1 MWSYREGDRDAAR
14 IGTSPAR
21 AATPDRDGAGSGR
34 RPGPLGEE
42 SPATDTRNDPVWAR
56 GVAAEGLTARE
67 PTAQDPTAQE
77 PTAHEPTARVA
88 GERLGPGTPL
98 PAAVRPYLEARAGVP
113 LDDVRVH
120 TGPAA
125 ARRTERADAN
135 AVTSGSDIAFAP
147 GAYRPDT
154 PQGLARLVHE
164 TIHTAQHRGSGTP
177 SPQVAARQEAE
188 VDAAMTGAG
197 PGVTG
202 QASARA
208 PAWTTSAPGILRE
221 PTFPRRTTASAMI
234 REAERV
240 LTLVR
245 DPASSD
251 ATVRMWSNV
260 PQNFGVVTAGSIAR
274 RIWTHIFSR
283 HFTEAESAPGVESV
297 HPRYFYSR
305 QYGWVDGQHFF
316 GFIDYAERDSV
327 GRTRAE
333 AFDASTRRG
342 FDIERN
348 QQRIRDHV
356 MLARRPDADATRLMQ
371 VRPPNTPG
379 FRVPVAV
386 AQSAA
391 TLGALAAA
399 DLMAEPTE
407 RALLRQLTGAGQYK
421 MLADSAKSAWTFE
434 DPTSNQLGIR
444 FWHRYGPAINALP
457 SVAAREVEFR
467 RALAE
472 FFAAIGVVDDQA
484 VLDRLAASLPG
495 VERYG
500 APHTT
505 EAAERAAH
513 PDLYRPPP

>member
-1 MWSYREGDRDAAR
+1 MWSYREGDRDS
-14 IGTSPAR
+14 GTPVGRQLAR
-21 AATPDRDGAGSGR
+21 AANPSHDGAGAGR
-34 RPGPLGEE
+34 R
-42 SPATDTRNDPVWAR
+42 TDPRPDVAPQVEDPVWAR
-56 GVAAEGLTARE
+56 GRSDESGLPGR
-67 PTAQDPTAQE
+67 
-77 PTAHEPTARVA
+77 
-88 GERLGPGTPL
+88 RLDGGRPL
-98 PAAVRPYLEARAGVP
+98 PAELRPYLEARTGTP
-113 LDDVRVH
+113 LGDVRVH

-125 ARRTERADAN
+125 RRRTEEAGAT
-135 AVTSGSDIAFAP
+135 AVTSGPDIAFAP

-154 PQGLARLVHE
+154 PEGVVRLLHE
-164 TIHTAQHRGSGTP
+164 AIHTAQHRGSGSPT
-177 SPQVAARQEAE
+177 PQVAARQEAE
-188 VDAAMTGAG
+188 VDAVLAAPAGALGPTAAG
-197 PGVTG
+197 PVPAGPTLAGPTLVGPTPAG
-202 QASARA
+202 PT
-208 PAWTTSAPGILRE
+208 PAWTTSAPGLLRE
-221 PTFPRRTTASAMI
+221 PTYPRRTTGAAMI

-251 ATVRMWSNV
+251 PTLAMWSNV
-260 PQNFGVVTAGSIAR
+260 PQNFGAVTAGTIAR

-283 HFTEAESAPGVESV
+283 HFTEADSAPGVESV

-305 QYGWVDGQHFF
+305 TYGWVDGQHFF
-316 GFIDYAERDSV
+316 GFIDYAERDAA
-327 GRTRAE
+327 GRTTAQ

-342 FDIERN
+342 FEIERD
-348 QQRIRDHV
+348 QQRIRDYV
-356 MLARRPDADATRLMQ
+356 MLQRRPDPGVTRLMQ
-371 VRPPNTPG
+371 VRPPNTPA

-391 TLGALAAA
+391 TMGALAAA
-399 DLMAEPTE
+399 ELMSGPTE
-407 RALLRQLTGAGQYK
+407 RSLLRQLTGAGQYK

-444 FWHRYGPAINALP
+444 FWHRYGPAINAMSP
-457 SVAAREVEFR
+457 AAREVEFR

-472 FFAAIGVVDDQA
+472 FFTAIGVVDNQA
-484 VLDRLAASLPG
+484 ELDRLAANLPG